1 VIEQCEVNES
11 DATTSKSMALRHV
24 FRSAVILLAC
34 CVAILPSY
42 AQSSD
47 PGSAA
52 SRQEGRDLVIGP
64 EDSLDIVL
72 LGSEEITK
80 VWRVGATGDLNLP
93 LVGRMRVAGSTVE
106 QFEHDLSLKLLRYY
120 KDPQLT
126 VFISEF
132 RSQPITVTGAVV
144 KPGTTQLEGNRTL
157 FDVIMRAGG
166 PKDAGPAVTLARAP
180 ANGNIGWPGAK
191 EDSNGYS
198 VATFELT
205 EVMDGRSTAANIP
218 IEPYDVVSVQQGKEQ
233 KLVHVIGEVYK
244 PGSVELLTQNTVSL
258 LKVLALAGGLTR
270 GAAPTKARIIHV
282 GPDGSRGQPAIVNLK
297 TIMNGKALDLE
308 LTAGDILIVPPASG
322 IMTSIEALGMSAA
335 TTSIWIGLLATL

>member
-1 VIEQCEVNES
+1 MRQRLNQRLLKRMFGSVLV
-11 DATTSKSMALRHV
+11 
-24 FRSAVILLAC
+24 LLAC
-34 CVAILPSY
+34 GMTVVSSY
-42 AQSSD
+42 AQSPD
-47 PGSAA
+47 AGSGPTKQQA
-52 SRQEGRDLVIGP
+52 RDLVIGP

-72 LGSEEITK
+72 LGSEELTK

-93 LVGRMRVAGSTVE
+93 MVGRMHVAGCTVE
-106 QFEHDLSLKLLRYY
+106 QFEHDLNLKLVRYY

-166 PKDAGPAVTLARAP
+166 PRDAGPAVTLARAG
-180 ANGNIGWPGAK
+180 ANGGIPWPGAK

-198 VATFELT
+198 VATFDLK
-205 EVMDGRSTAANIP
+205 EVMDGHSTAANIP
-218 IEPYDVVSVQQGKEQ
+218 IEPYDVVSLQEGKEQ
-233 KLVHVIGEVYK
+233 KMVHVVGEVYK
-244 PGSVELLTQNTVSL
+244 PGSVELVTQNTVSL
-258 LKVLALAGGLTR
+258 MKVLALAGGLTR
-270 GAAPTKARIIHV
+270 GAAATKARIIHV
-282 GPDGSRGQPAIVNLK
+282 GPDGSRSQPAIVNLK

-322 IMTSIEALGMSAA
+322 LKTSIEALGMSAA

>member
-1 VIEQCEVNES
+1 
-11 DATTSKSMALRHV
+11 MALRHV